1 MACLGTTKINGDIVA
16 YAGTYDSNDLDD
28 IVIDGIGTAGVQVIA
43 FVSIMVI
50 MVLIIWGKDK
60 LNM

>member
-1 MACLGTTKINGDIVA
+1 MT

-50 MVLIIWGKDK
+50 MVLMIWGKDK
-60 LNM
+60 LKL